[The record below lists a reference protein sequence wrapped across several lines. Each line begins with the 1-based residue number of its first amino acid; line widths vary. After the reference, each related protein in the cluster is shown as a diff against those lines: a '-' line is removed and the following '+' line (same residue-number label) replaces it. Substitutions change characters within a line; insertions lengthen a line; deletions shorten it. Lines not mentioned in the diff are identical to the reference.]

1 MDYKIMNDKG
11 LIDKINSKKAKIGI
25 IGMGYVGV
33 PLGIEFANNGLKVIG
48 FDTDNEKVKDI
59 NSGKQIMKHIS
70 QESMRKFINNGSKAT
85 SDFDE
90 LKNVDCILMCVPTP
104 LDIYEQPDMSYVE
117 EATKTISKNL
127 KKGQLVILES
137 TTYPGTTKE
146 IIKPILEE
154 SGLSAGKDFF
164 LAYSP
169 EREDPGNKDF
179 SVSKIPKVIG
189 GLTPLCLNVANELY
203 SKIIEKTVKVSSPE
217 TAEATKLMENIFRA
231 VNIAM
236 VNELKLIFERMNI
249 NIWEVIEAADSKPF
263 GFMPFYPGPGMGGHC
278 IPIDPFYLSWKAKE
292 YNTEAKFI
300 ELAGEINRKMTENV
314 AHRVGK
320 ALNDYSKSIRKS
332 SVLVLGLAYKKD
344 IDDMR
349 ESPALKIIDLLKFKG
364 AKISYH
370 DPYIKNAKGIKY
382 VELNEKNLNEAD
394 AVLITTDHSNIDYKM
409 VGEHANI
416 VIDTRNVMANVKNP
430 KAHILRA

>member
-1 MDYKIMNDKG
+1 
-11 LIDKINSKKAKIGI
+11 
-25 IGMGYVGV
+25 
-33 PLGIEFANNGLKVIG
+33 
-48 FDTDNEKVKDI
+48 
-59 NSGKQIMKHIS
+59 MKHIS
-70 QESMRKFINNGSKAT
+70 SKKMTKFVENGCKAT
-85 SDFDE
+85 SDFE
-90 LKNVDCILMCVPTP
+90 GLKHTDCILMCVPTP

-117 EATKTISKNL
+117 SATKTISENL
-127 KKGQLVILES
+127 RKGQLVILES

-154 SGLSAGKDFF
+154 SGLIAGKDFF

-189 GLTPLCLNVANELY
+189 GLTDKCLNVADALY
-203 SKIIEKTVKVSSPE
+203 SQIITKTVKVSSPE

-249 NIWEVIEAADSKPF
+249 NIWEVIEAANSKPF

-292 YNTEAKFI
+292 FNTEAKFI

-314 AHRVGK
+314 AHRIGK
-320 ALNDYSKSIRKS
+320 ALNDHSKSIRKS
-332 SVLVLGLAYKKD
+332 NILILGLAYKKD

-349 ESPALKIIDLLKFKG
+349 ESPALKIIELLRFKG
-364 AKISYH
+364 ANISCH
-370 DPYIKNAKGIKY
+370 DPNIDSAKELKF
-382 VELNEKNLNEAD
+382 VELNKENLRKAD
-394 AVLITTDHSNIDYKM
+394 AVVITTDHSNVDYEL
-409 VGEHANI
+409 VGKYARLI
-416 VIDTRNVMANVKNP
+416 IDTRNVMASVKNP
-430 KAHILRA
+430 KADVLRA

>member
-1 MDYKIMNDKG
+1 MIDRELISKIKEKN
-11 LIDKINSKKAKIGI
+11 AKIGI
-25 IGMGYVGV
+25 VGMGYVGV
-33 PLGIEFANNGLKVIG
+33 PLGIEFAERGLEVVG
-48 FDTDNEKVKDI
+48 FDTDAEKIGNI

-70 QESMRKFINNGSKAT
+70 SKKMAKFIKNGSKAT
-85 SDFDE
+85 SDFEE
-90 LKNVDCILMCVPTP
+90 LKHTDCILMCVPTP

-117 EATKTISKNL
+117 SATKTISKNL
-127 KKGQLVILES
+127 RKGQLVILES

-154 SGLSAGKDFF
+154 SGLTAGKDFF

-189 GLTPLCLNVANELY
+189 GLTDKCLSVADALY
-203 SKIIEKTVKVSSPE
+203 SQIISETVKVSSPE

-236 VNELKLIFERMNI
+236 VNELKLIFERMDI
-249 NIWEVIEAADSKPF
+249 NIWEVIEAANSKPF

-292 YNTEAKFI
+292 FNTEAKFI
-300 ELAGEINRKMTENV
+300 ELAGEINRKMTENIS
-314 AHRVGK
+314 HRVGK
-320 ALNDYSKSIRKS
+320 ALNDHSKSIRKS
-332 SVLVLGLAYKKD
+332 NILILGLAYKKD

-349 ESPALKIIDLLKFKG
+349 ESPALKIIELLRFKG
-364 AKISYH
+364 ANISYH
-370 DPYIKNAKGIKY
+370 DPYIDNAKELKF
-382 VELNEKNLNEAD
+382 VELNKESLREAD
-394 AVLITTDHSNIDYKM
+394 AVVITTDHSNVDYEK
-409 VGEHANI
+409 VGKFARLI
-416 VIDTRNVMANVKNP
+416 IDTRNVMASVKNP
-430 KAHILRA
+430 KADVLRA

>member
-1 MDYKIMNDKG
+1 MNENQI
-11 LIDKINSKKAKIGI
+11 IDKINSKKAKIGI

-33 PLGIEFANNGLKVIG
+33 PLGIEFANNSFEVIG
-48 FDTDNEKVKDI
+48 FDTDDEKVKNI

-70 QESMRKFINNGSKAT
+70 QEYMEKFIKNGSKAT
-85 SDFDE
+85 SNFDE
-90 LKNVDCILMCVPTP
+90 LKKVDCILMCVPTP
-104 LDIYEQPDMSYVE
+104 LDIYEQPDMSYVKK
-117 EATKTISKNL
+117 ATTTISKNL

-146 IIKPILEE
+146 IIKPILEM

-179 SVSKIPKVIG
+179 SVARIPKVIG
-189 GLTPLCLNVANELY
+189 GLTPACLNVANELY

-236 VNELKLIFERMNI
+236 VNEMKLILERMNI

-278 IPIDPFYLSWKAKE
+278 IPIDPFYLAWKAKE

-314 AHRVGK
+314 AHRIGK
-320 ALNDYSKSIRKS
+320 ALNDNSKSIRKS
-332 SVLVLGLAYKKD
+332 NILILGLAYKKD

-349 ESPALKIIDLLKFKG
+349 ESPSLKIINLLKFKG

-370 DPYIKNAKGIKY
+370 DPYIKNAEELEY
-382 VELNEKNLNEAD
+382 VELNKENLERAD
-394 AVLITTDHSNIDYKM
+394 AVLIATDHSNVDYEM
-409 VGEHANI
+409 VGKHAKI
-416 VIDTRNVMANVKNP
+416 VIDTRNVMAKVKNP
-430 KAHILRA
+430 KAHVLRA

>member
-1 MDYKIMNDKG
+1 MDCKNMNENK

-33 PLGIEFANNGLKVIG
+33 PLGIEFANNSFEVIG
-48 FDTDNEKVKDI
+48 FDTDDEKVEKI
-59 NSGKQIMKHIS
+59 NLGKQIMKHIS
-70 QESMRKFINNGSKAT
+70 QESMEKFIKNGSKAT
-85 SDFDE
+85 SNFDE

-104 LDIYEQPDMSYVE
+104 LDIYEQPDMSYVKK
-117 EATKTISKNL
+117 ATTTISKNL

-146 IIKPILEE
+146 IIKPILEM

-179 SVSKIPKVIG
+179 SVARIPKVIG
-189 GLTPLCLNVANELY
+189 GLTPACLNVANELY
-203 SKIIEKTVKVSSPE
+203 SKIIEQTVKVSSPE

-236 VNELKLIFERMNI
+236 VNEMKLILERMNI

-314 AHRVGK
+314 AHRIGK
-320 ALNDYSKSIRKS
+320 ALNDHSKSIRKS
-332 SVLVLGLAYKKD
+332 NILILGLAYKKD

-349 ESPALKIIDLLKFKG
+349 ESPSLKIINLLKFKG

-370 DPYIKNAKGIKY
+370 DPYIKNAEELEY
-382 VELNEKNLNEAD
+382 VELNKENLERAD
-394 AVLITTDHSNIDYKM
+394 AVLIATDHSNVDYEM
-409 VGEHANI
+409 VGKHAKI
-416 VIDTRNVMANVKNP
+416 IIDTRNVMAKVKNP
-430 KAHILRA
+430 KAHVLRA

>member
-1 MDYKIMNDKG
+1 MIDLELIAKIKN
-11 LIDKINSKKAKIGI
+11 KKAKVGI
-25 IGMGYVGV
+25 VGMGYVGV
-33 PLGIEFANNGLKVIG
+33 PLGIEFAERGLEVVG
-48 FDTDNEKVKDI
+48 FDTDAEKIKNI

-70 QESMRKFINNGSKAT
+70 SKKMTKFVKKGCKAT
-85 SDFDE
+85 SDFEE
-90 LKNVDCILMCVPTP
+90 LKHTDCILMCVPTP
-104 LDIYEQPDMSYVE
+104 LDIYEQPDMSYVKS
-117 EATKTISKNL
+117 ATKTISKNL
-127 KKGQLVILES
+127 RKGQLVILES

-154 SGLSAGKDFF
+154 SGLVAGKDFF

-189 GLTPLCLNVANELY
+189 GLTDKCLSVADTLY
-203 SKIIEKTVKVSSPE
+203 SQIISETVKVSSLE

-249 NIWEVIEAADSKPF
+249 NIWEVIEAANSKPF

-292 YNTEAKFI
+292 FNTEAKFI
-300 ELAGEINRKMTENV
+300 ELAGEVNRKMTENV
-314 AHRVGK
+314 AHRIGK
-320 ALNDYSKSIRKS
+320 ALNDHSKSIRKS
-332 SVLVLGLAYKKD
+332 NILMLGLAYKKD

-349 ESPALKIIDLLKFKG
+349 ESPALKIAELLRFKG
-364 AKISYH
+364 ANISYH
-370 DPYIKNAKGIKY
+370 DPNINDAKELKF
-382 VELNEKNLNEAD
+382 VELNKESLRKAD
-394 AVLITTDHSNIDYKM
+394 AVVITTDHSNVDYEM
-409 VGEHANI
+409 VGKYARLI
-416 VIDTRNVMANVKNP
+416 IDTRNVMAGVKNP
-430 KAHILRA
+430 KADVLRA

>member
-1 MDYKIMNDKG
+1 MIDLELIAKIKN
-11 LIDKINSKKAKIGI
+11 KKAKVGI
-25 IGMGYVGV
+25 VGMGYVGV
-33 PLGIEFANNGLKVIG
+33 PLGIEFAERGLEVVG
-48 FDTDNEKVKDI
+48 FDTDAEKIKNI

-70 QESMRKFINNGSKAT
+70 SKKMTKFVKKGCKAT
-85 SDFDE
+85 SDFEE
-90 LKNVDCILMCVPTP
+90 LKHTDCILMCVPTP
-104 LDIYEQPDMSYVE
+104 LDIYEQPDMSYVKS
-117 EATKTISKNL
+117 ATKTISKNL
-127 KKGQLVILES
+127 RKGQLVILES

-154 SGLSAGKDFF
+154 SGLVAGKDFF

-189 GLTPLCLNVANELY
+189 GLTDKCLSVADTLY
-203 SKIIEKTVKVSSPE
+203 SQIISETVKVSSPE

-249 NIWEVIEAADSKPF
+249 NIWEVIEAANSKPF

-292 YNTEAKFI
+292 FNTEAKFI
-300 ELAGEINRKMTENV
+300 ELAGEVNRKMTENV
-314 AHRVGK
+314 AHRIGK
-320 ALNDYSKSIRKS
+320 ALNDHSKSIRKS
-332 SVLVLGLAYKKD
+332 NILMLGLAYKKD

-349 ESPALKIIDLLKFKG
+349 ESPALKIAELLRFKG
-364 AKISYH
+364 ANISYH
-370 DPYIKNAKGIKY
+370 DPNINDAKELKF
-382 VELNEKNLNEAD
+382 VELNKESLRKAD
-394 AVLITTDHSNIDYKM
+394 AVVITTDHSNVDYEM
-409 VGEHANI
+409 VGKYARLI
-416 VIDTRNVMANVKNP
+416 IDTRNVMAGVKNP
-430 KAHILRA
+430 KADVLRA

>member
-1 MDYKIMNDKG
+1 MDCKNMNENK

-33 PLGIEFANNGLKVIG
+33 PLGIEFANNNFEVIG
-48 FDTDNEKVKDI
+48 FDTDDEKVKNI

-70 QESMRKFINNGSKAT
+70 QESMGKFIKKGSKAT
-85 SDFDE
+85 TNFDK
-90 LKNVDCILMCVPTP
+90 LKNVDCAIMCVPTP
-104 LDIYEQPDMSYVE
+104 LDIYEQPDMSYVKK
-117 EATKTISKNL
+117 ATTTISKNL

-146 IIKPILEE
+146 IIKPILER

-179 SVSKIPKVIG
+179 SVAKIPKVIG
-189 GLTPLCLNVANELY
+189 GLTPACLNVANELY

-236 VNELKLIFERMNI
+236 VNEMKLILERMNV

-263 GFMPFYPGPGMGGHC
+263 GFMPFYPGPGIGGHC

-314 AHRVGK
+314 AHRIGK
-320 ALNDYSKSIRKS
+320 ALNDHSKSIRKS
-332 SVLVLGLAYKKD
+332 NILILGLAYKKD

-349 ESPALKIIDLLKFKG
+349 ESPSLKIINLLKFKG

-370 DPYIKNAKGIKY
+370 DPYIKNAEELEY
-382 VELNEKNLNEAD
+382 VELNKENLERAD
-394 AVLITTDHSNIDYKM
+394 AVLIATDHSNVDYEM
-409 VGEHANI
+409 VGKHAKI
-416 VIDTRNVMANVKNP
+416 IIDTRNVMAKVKNP
-430 KAHILRA
+430 KAHVLRA